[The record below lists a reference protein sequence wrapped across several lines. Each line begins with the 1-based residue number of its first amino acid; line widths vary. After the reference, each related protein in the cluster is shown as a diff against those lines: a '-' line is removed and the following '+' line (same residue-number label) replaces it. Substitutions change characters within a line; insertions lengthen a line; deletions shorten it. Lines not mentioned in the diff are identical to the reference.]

1 MKAIKET
8 HRGISTLLAFAL
20 IPLSGF
26 ATDIYIPSLPTMA
39 KDLQVSTAAVQLSLV
54 LFFISSGISQLFTG
68 AILDSFGRYRAG
80 LFALAVFAAASFAI
94 GVYPHIY
101 VLYTMRVIQ
110 GVTISLIV
118 VGKRAFFV
126 DMYSGEKL
134 KHYTSL
140 FVIIWST
147 APILA
152 PFIGGYLQ
160 SIFGWQASFY
170 FLGILA
176 IVFLILEICFSGE
189 SLKHFH
195 PFKARPILDVY
206 AHMLRT
212 ADFALGLVIIGSCY
226 GLVVMYGMASPFIV
240 ERVFNYSPVTT
251 GYSSLLSGL
260 AIMIGGTLAKALI
273 KVALPKKVPVAIT
286 MMAVFS
292 GLIMLTGA
300 VHTDIYIMI
309 GLTIGL
315 HISGGFVFNVIYGY
329 CLGRFSTNAGTA
341 AGLTGGGM
349 YIASSVISY
358 GLVSLYGIRTQT
370 ILGAS
375 NITGVL
381 LILILFIAFSKFRK
395 IRLRDDANAAQAAL
409 AS

>member
-1 MKAIKET
+1 MKTIKES
-8 HRGISTLLAFAL
+8 HQGISTILAFAL

-39 KDLQVSTAAVQLSLV
+39 KDLHVSTAAVQLSLV

-68 AILDSFGRYRAG
+68 AILDSFGRYRAS
-80 LFALAVFAAASFAI
+80 LFALVVFAASSFAI
-94 GVYPHIY
+94 AVYPDIY
-101 VLYTMRVIQ
+101 ILYAMRVIQ
-110 GVTISLIV
+110 GITISLIV

-160 SIFGWQASFY
+160 SIFGWQSSFY
-170 FLGILA
+170 FLGGLA
-176 IVFLILEICFSGE
+176 IIFFILELLFSGE

-195 PFKARPILDVY
+195 PFKAKPILDVY

-212 ADFALGLVIIGSCY
+212 GDFALGLVIIGCCY
-226 GLVVMYGMASPFIV
+226 GLVVMYGMASPFII
-240 ERVFNYSPVTT
+240 ERVFNFSPVIT
-251 GYSSLLSGL
+251 GYSSLLSGV
-260 AIMIGGTLAKALI
+260 AIMIGGTIAKTLI
-273 KVALPKKVPVAIT
+273 TVPLPKKIPVAIT
-286 MMAVFS
+286 LMAVFS
-292 GLIMLTGA
+292 GLMILTA
-300 VHTDIYIMI
+300 TIHTNIYIMI
-309 GLTIGL
+309 GLTICI
-315 HISGGFVFNVIYGY
+315 HTTGGFIFNVIYGY
-329 CLGRFSTNAGTA
+329 CLGRFSKNAGTA

-349 YIASSVISY
+349 YIVSSMISY
-358 GLVSLYGIRTQT
+358 GLVSIYGIRNQT
-370 ILGAS
+370 ILGTS
-375 NITGVL
+375 NITGVI
-381 LILILFIAFSKFRK
+381 LIVILFIAFSKFRNN
-395 IRLRDDANAAQAAL
+395 RLKEEADAASAIL